1 MNAFRIFKDQENS
14 NAVTRKP
21 RQDNVGLQAAKSNV
35 NVLQPKRSVL
45 GVVNENKV
53 RTLQPRAVKQNLK
66 VQVSTDENAQSKKLE
81 AKPLQVKSFS
91 IFEEKQ
97 LEKKKPTNNARAEAC
112 SVSLNTIKEV
122 EKKENVAKLRLAQS
136 KIPAEEEEVS
146 QDTAIST
153 DISNLHIPDS
163 NDDSES
169 VFKFDLDMSMD
180 SLCCSPMS
188 VDKTVVARRTEHQLT
203 FDNFLNVDEYEAEI
217 YKYIKES
224 ETRYRPKP
232 CYMRKQPDITYSMRS
247 ILVDWLVEVAD
258 EYNLQSE
265 TLFLAVSYID
275 RFLSYMSVVRG
286 KLQLVGT
293 AAMFIASKFEEIYP
307 PDVGEFVYITDD
319 TYTKKQVLRMEHLIL
334 KVLAFDMSAP
344 TILRFAIKYCLV
356 SNSKET
362 VRHLA
367 QYLCEL
373 SLLDAEHFLHFL
385 PSELGAASTA
395 LARHTLELDPWPE
408 SLQNLTGLRIEQL
421 YTPLRA
427 LTHAFY
433 NAATYPQKAVHEK
446 FSSSKWNAVAQLK
459 PLIPGLVPDLLME
472 DAALQDE
479 IKKQERSVSSSNN
492 ITAAP
497 QKSFP
502 SKTASK

>member
-1 MNAFRIFKDQENS
+1 MYSSF
-14 NAVTRKP
+14 
-21 RQDNVGLQAAKSNV
+21 GM
-35 NVLQPKRSVL
+35 
-45 GVVNENKV
+45 
-53 RTLQPRAVKQNLK
+53 NLK
-66 VQVSTDENAQSKKLE
+66 VSTDENAQSKKLE
-81 AKPLQVKSFS
+81 AKPLQLKSFS
-91 IFEEKQ
+91 IFEDKT
-97 LEKKKPTNNARAEAC
+97 LNKKKPTNTRIGASS
-112 SVSLNTIKEV
+112 SVSLNTVKEEQV
-122 EKKENVAKLRLAQS
+122 EKKENVAKLRLAES
-136 KIPAEEEEVS
+136 KKIQAEEEEVS

-169 VFKFDLDMSMD
+169 IFKFDLDMSID

-232 CYMRKQPDITYSMRS
+232 GYMRKQPDITYSMRS

-258 EYNLQSE
+258 EYNLQPE

-356 SNSKET
+356 SNSSEP

-395 LARHTLELDPWPE
+395 LARHTLDLDPWPE
-408 SLQNLTGLRIEQL
+408 SLQKLTGLRIEQL
-421 YTPLRA
+421 YVPLRA
-427 LTHAFY
+427 LTHAF
-433 NAATYPQKAVHEK
+433 NGAATYPQKAVHEK

-479 IKKQERSVSSSNN
+479 LKKQECSVSSS